1 MPNFFHQSTQ
11 SGFQDI
17 SLDVSKVRLGGFTT
31 SLENIGFESLKLEFL
46 KNYGEKT
53 VSGRL
58 MKPCQLSLNIKDWS
72 QKKN

>member
-31 SLENIGFESLKLEFL
+31 SSENFGFESLNLKSL
-46 KNYGEKT
+46 KNYGDQT
-53 VSGRL
+53 A
-58 MKPCQLSLNIKDWS
+58 
-72 QKKN
+72 

>member
-31 SLENIGFESLKLEFL
+31 SSEKIGFESLKLEFS

-53 VSGRL
+53 V
-58 MKPCQLSLNIKDWS
+58 
-72 QKKN
+72 